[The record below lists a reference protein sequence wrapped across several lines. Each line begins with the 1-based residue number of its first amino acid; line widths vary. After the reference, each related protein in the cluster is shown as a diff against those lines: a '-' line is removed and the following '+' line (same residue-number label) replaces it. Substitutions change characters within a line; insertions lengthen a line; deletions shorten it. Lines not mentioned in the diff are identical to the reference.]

1 MVKNIDLIDK
11 IDIDKNI
18 DTIHIID
25 IGLKYGHNRY
35 HRYRF
40 KI

>member
-1 MVKNIDLIDK
+1 MAYNIDLIDK

-18 DTIHIID
+18 DIIHIID

-35 HRYRF
+35 NRYRYR
-40 KI
+40 I